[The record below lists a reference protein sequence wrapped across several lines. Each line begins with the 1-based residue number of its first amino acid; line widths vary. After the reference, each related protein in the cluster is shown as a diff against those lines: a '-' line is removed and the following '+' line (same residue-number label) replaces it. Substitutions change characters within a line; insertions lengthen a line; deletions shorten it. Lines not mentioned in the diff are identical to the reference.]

1 MAFRGNY
8 HLQINL
14 EDLRNSYDNPKTN
27 SSSNNQYKSLNYSSN
42 IIKVN
47 NYLNESKQ
55 NKRYSSEP
63 KKNSFNFHS
72 AKNFNFST
80 NNNNLENENYN
91 LAIEQILQLKNELN
105 KKKLLLESKNKL
117 ISEYQTIS
125 EISKDKFESIL
136 LKYKKLIELQNQ
148 NEELYSKISLKQ
160 TENKNLRNQLLIKD
174 DQIKFNHLV
183 SQTNQKTKFLQN
195 NIKAQSNEISLL
207 QTKINPNSK
216 HLQNEINEIKQKY
229 LLLEKKCAEKNK
241 LLNKL
246 FTDNTILTNELQKIK
261 NKNLNIL
268 KEQQRLGNKV
278 SLINDLNLNKKYDIE
293 NFDTNYYRPLTTKL
307 KKENKYKQRKNIVLS
322 YSIRDKA
329 QKFKRNYKNFDFGKN
344 IMGNISMNNNNYN
357 KKQDILFSTNNF
369 SQNKVGKQRIGQA
382 KNDISYLKQV
392 VSKKKDNFN

>member
-1 MAFRGNY
+1 M
-8 HLQINL
+8 
-14 EDLRNSYDNPKTN
+14 
-27 SSSNNQYKSLNYSSN
+27 
-42 IIKVN
+42 
-47 NYLNESKQ
+47 
-55 NKRYSSEP
+55 
-63 KKNSFNFHS
+63 
-72 AKNFNFST
+72 
-80 NNNNLENENYN
+80 
-91 LAIEQILQLKNELN
+91 
-105 KKKLLLESKNKL
+105 
-117 ISEYQTIS
+117 
-125 EISKDKFESIL
+125 
-136 LKYKKLIELQNQ
+136 
-148 NEELYSKISLKQ
+148 
-160 TENKNLRNQLLIKD
+160 
-174 DQIKFNHLV
+174 
-183 SQTNQKTKFLQN
+183 
-195 NIKAQSNEISLL
+195 
-207 QTKINPNSK
+207 
-216 HLQNEINEIKQKY
+216 
-229 LLLEKKCAEKNK
+229 
-241 LLNKL
+241 
-246 FTDNTILTNELQKIK
+246 TNELQKIK